1 MAMVLKTIVPFW
13 SRRFESCFCRHPY
26 LCVRTYH
33 PFSPVSE
40 SFLPSSSVSPE
51 RGFSHTLTENLR
63 AAGSVWTRNF
73 KIQVIHMGAS
83 NSIALSVNT
92 NENGRWASIMLVF
105 QLPEHI
111 EPEPFAATFQELL
124 RKAFQ
129 MASGKN
135 VPADAV
141 IMSAIAALQCKVS
154 FEFLATKADAV
165 SFFRYESITPTES

>member
-1 MAMVLKTIVPFW
+1 
-13 SRRFESCFCRHPY
+13 
-26 LCVRTYH
+26 
-33 PFSPVSE
+33 
-40 SFLPSSSVSPE
+40 
-51 RGFSHTLTENLR
+51 
-63 AAGSVWTRNF
+63 
-73 KIQVIHMGAS
+73 MGTS

-124 RKAFQ
+124 RKSFQ

-141 IMSAIAALQCKVS
+141 IMSAIAALQCKVP

-165 SFFRYESITPTES
+165 SFFRYE